1 MRTPRLP
8 LAARYGPRLPRPTAR
23 LRLTILYGT
32 LFLVCAAALACTTY
46 LLVANVAKPELPL
59 LGHKSGVVPGTH
71 IRRAQSSNEAATF
84 DLEELLVD
92 SGIAL
97 GIVSVAAFALAWLAA
112 GRILRPLATI
122 TATAQ
127 RVSAA
132 SLHERLRLP
141 GPDDEL
147 KQLGDTLDGL
157 FDRLE
162 ASFEAQRH
170 FVANASHELRTPI
183 SRERAILQVALDDP
197 DTPAGEWR
205 RTSRE
210 VLASNAE
217 QERLIEAL
225 LTLASSEGG
234 LEHREPVDLSAVTEE
249 VLLAPRPGTGRLGLH
264 VEVIARPA
272 FLHGNA
278 VLTGRL
284 VANLIDNAVRH
295 NIPDGCVRI
304 TTGTS
309 RGHAI
314 LSVSST
320 GPVIPPEPGRPAIPA
335 LPATAFPP
343 RPQQPRPRPVHR
355 PGHSHCAWRYH
366 HRAGSAWRR
375 PGRHG
380 YVSCAVRP
388 AHRHRQAAADPP
400 EPYRTGRQRTRH
412 TRCLKHPPPASLHG
426 YPAWSAPDTSRG
438 TGGTAAGEGV
448 PAAATASAPVI

>member
-264 VEVIARPA
+264 VEVITRPA
-272 FLHGNA
+272 FLHGDA

-320 GPVIPPEPGRPAIPA
+320 GPVIPPDQVDRLFQPFQRLHSRRGHNSHGLGLSIVRAIATAHGATITAQAPPGGGLAVTVTFPAPSAPRTATVKPPRIRRNHTGQVGSGRAIP
-335 LPATAFPP
+335 
-343 RPQQPRPRPVHR
+343 
-355 PGHSHCAWRYH
+355 
-366 HRAGSAWRR
+366 
-375 PGRHG
+375 
-380 YVSCAVRP
+380 
-388 AHRHRQAAADPP
+388 
-400 EPYRTGRQRTRH
+400 
-412 TRCLKHPPPASLHG
+412 
-426 YPAWSAPDTSRG
+426 
-438 TGGTAAGEGV
+438 GV
-448 PAAATASAPVI
+448 